1 MKHKRKYERDK
12 KQHNRYATLHSKL
25 DNVFKHRSFIWK
37 TRAFDV
43 AVNLCCEVLGAKRSR
58 VGQGLSHCG
67 PGSTAQHMEAVR
79 PAAEVHPRSIEEMLE
94 VCNKRRWADDWVVQA
109 HKYAQTLL
117 LLRRELLCVARPRRQ

>member
-12 KQHNRYATLHSKL
+12 KQHNRYATLHSKH

-67 PGSTAQHMEAVR
+67 PGSTAARGRGASSLH
-79 PAAEVHPRSIEEMLE
+79 
-94 VCNKRRWADDWVVQA
+94 RRNARGVQRA
-109 HKYAQTLL
+109 KMG
-117 LLRRELLCVARPRRQ
+117 R